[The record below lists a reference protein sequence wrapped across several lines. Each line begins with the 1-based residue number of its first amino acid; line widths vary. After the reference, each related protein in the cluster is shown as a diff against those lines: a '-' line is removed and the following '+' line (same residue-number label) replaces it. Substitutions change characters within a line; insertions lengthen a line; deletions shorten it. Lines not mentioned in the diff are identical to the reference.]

1 MFNTIIIRIF
11 LIDGNF
17 ENKKWFFIDVIH
29 FLSNNQIKYI
39 IYNIYMFSR
48 LNTLSQ
54 SQWEINGLIKY
65 QQLYNKNFN
74 MWLLKGH
81 NAL

>member
-1 MFNTIIIRIF
+1 
-11 LIDGNF
+11 
-17 ENKKWFFIDVIH
+17 
-29 FLSNNQIKYI
+29 
-39 IYNIYMFSR
+39 MFSC
-48 LNTLSQ
+48 LNTLFINQ

-65 QQLYNKNFN
+65 QSLYNKNFNN